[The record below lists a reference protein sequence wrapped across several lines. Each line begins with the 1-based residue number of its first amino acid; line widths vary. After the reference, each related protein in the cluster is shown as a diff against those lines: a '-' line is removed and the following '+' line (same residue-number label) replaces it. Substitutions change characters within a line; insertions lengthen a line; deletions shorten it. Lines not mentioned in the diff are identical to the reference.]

1 MSYFEYRVVPA
12 PKSVPRVKGVKSP
25 EGRFAVSMAEA
36 LNAEGRDGWEFQS
49 SETIDTEVKGG
60 LFSKTK
66 IERLS
71 VLVFRRWVETEI
83 YEDHPPRA
91 AEQDA
96 ADPALRE
103 PEAALDDTAQ
113 FRPTLSAR
121 RDDAP
126 QGSAPT
132 LAPPRRD

>member
-12 PKSVPRVKGVKSP
+12 PKSVPRVKGVRSP

-66 IERLS
+66 VERLS
-71 VLVFRRWVETEI
+71 VLVFRRWVETEA
-83 YEDHPPRA
+83 YEEHAARA
-91 AEQDA
+91 PERNAPEPDA
-96 ADPALRE
+96 AV
-103 PEAALDDTAQ
+103 DDSGQ